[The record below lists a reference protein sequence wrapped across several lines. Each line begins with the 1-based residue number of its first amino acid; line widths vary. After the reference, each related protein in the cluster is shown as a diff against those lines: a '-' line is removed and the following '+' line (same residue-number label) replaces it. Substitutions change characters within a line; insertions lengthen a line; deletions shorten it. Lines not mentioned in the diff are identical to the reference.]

1 MKQILQYLTDNLKL
15 KKEDTIVIGNSGGPD
30 SMALTNMLLKLRKS
44 IGFNIICAHVNH
56 NVRVESKDEQIFLE
70 NFCIKNNI
78 IFEHMIIEKHGDD
91 NFHNESRNI
100 RYNFFDK
107 IVQKYNANYLMTAHH
122 ADDLM
127 ETILMRL
134 VRGSSFKGYGG
145 FQILVD
151 KGNYKLVR
159 PLIFATKAEL
169 QEYDD
174 KNKIPYV
181 IDKSNF
187 KDKYTRNRY
196 RKVVLPF
203 LKAEDKN
210 VHQKFIKF
218 SNIIFNYEEYIQNQT
233 KKIIDRVY
241 NNRELNIERFNEL
254 DNIIKQRIISIML
267 EDCYNDDLLLINDM
281 HIDLI
286 QNLINSKKAN
296 LTISLPNNVVAIKS
310 YNKLEIRKKIDEIC
324 EYKMEINSY
333 CKLPNNHIIEIVDSC
348 DTNDNNVLRLS
359 KSDVL
364 MPLYVR
370 TRRIGDRMQLKNTNG
385 SRKLKDI
392 FIDCKIPINQRDKW
406 PVVVDSKDTVV
417 WIPGIKKSKFSKSKV
432 EKCDI
437 ILKYI

>member
-348 DTNDNNVLRLS
+348 DTNDNVLRLN

-370 TRRIGDRMQLKNTNG
+370 TRRVGDRMQLKNTNG

>member
-203 LKAEDKN
+203 LKTEDKN

>member
-218 SNIIFNYEEYIQNQT
+218 SNMIFNYEEYIQNQT

-324 EYKMEINSY
+324 EYKMEIDSY

-348 DTNDNNVLRLS
+348 DTNDNNVLRLN

-370 TRRIGDRMQLKNTNG
+370 TRRVGDRMQLKNTNG